1 MFADR
6 AKIIIRSG
14 KAETD
19 MYPSVVRNTCR
30 TEVRMAEMAAKVET

>member
-1 MFADR
+1 MQTEPEYL
-6 AKIIIRSG
+6 SEQE

-30 TEVRMAEMAAKVET
+30 TEARMAEMAAKVET